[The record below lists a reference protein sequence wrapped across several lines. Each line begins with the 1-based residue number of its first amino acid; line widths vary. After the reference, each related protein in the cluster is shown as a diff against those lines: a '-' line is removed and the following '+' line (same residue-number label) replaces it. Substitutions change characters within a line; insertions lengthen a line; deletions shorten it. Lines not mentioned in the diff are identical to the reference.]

1 MNLPNLAVRRPVT
14 TSMFF
19 LALLIFGSISLL
31 RLPIDILPDITYPS
45 ITIVTIYEGAG
56 PQEVERLITETI
68 EKTVSTI
75 DNVKE
80 VRSTSDEDSSTVT
93 VDFNWGTDLADAAND
108 IREKLDRIRR
118 LLPEDIED
126 PYLYKYDPADRPI
139 LYISLTGPLHPSRL
153 RDLADDQI
161 KYDIEQIEGVAAVD
175 IWGGLER
182 EIQVEVYREKL
193 RSVGLSVDS
202 LVNII
207 NGENLSL
214 PGGRIETGHRELLV
228 RPLGEFAN
236 LEEIRNII
244 VTTKNGRPVYLKQV
258 ADVRDGFKELR
269 QHIRINGEPGVMI
282 AVRKQSGSNTVQV
295 SNGTLKILPKL
306 QEKLPEGVS
315 LAVRIDT
322 ADYIRKSITQV
333 KQVAVIGGLLA
344 VIVLFAFLR
353 NVRSTLIISASIP
366 IAVWSTF
373 FLLELMGLTINMM
386 SLGGLALGIG
396 MILDSSIVVLENIFR
411 HREEGEGATE
421 GALEGSSEV
430 GMAITASTLTTIC
443 VFFPLL
449 FLKGVEGVMF
459 KQMAL
464 TVTFSLL
471 AALVVALSLIPMLSS
486 RLLRVEGKGEGVVRA
501 RSYEGYMKRLGWS
514 LNHRKTVLGGSLL
527 LLVLAFWV
535 LQLKGVGTELLPE
548 LDEGIINGDVEMPVG
563 TQLDITDRI
572 TSEVEE
578 VILRDVPEA
587 RSMFARSGTHWRR
600 GGGSHTAFF
609 RVYLVDKNQ
618 RNRSTKEVVADL
630 RPRFANIPG
639 AKVRISEARSMFT
652 RVLGGGS
659 EERLEI
665 DVRGYDL
672 AQGKALAEQI
682 VSRLEGVVG
691 VIYPRIS
698 LEDNRPELKIEIDRS
713 KAATMGLP
721 ISRILQVVNT
731 NIEGTVASRY
741 RDGGDEFDI
750 LVRSREADRRTLEDI
765 GNVSVTSVGGKGI
778 SLKGFVTIAEGKG
791 PTKIERRDQQR
802 LITVMAGIHGR
813 DLGHIVRDIAERIR
827 DLKLPQGFRLNFAS
841 EYEQQREAFG
851 GLLFAIA
858 LAIVLVYMVMASQF
872 ESLLEPFVIMF
883 TIPFASIG
891 VILALLVLRMTVTI
905 PVFIGGVL
913 LIGIVVNNGI
923 VMIDYIGRLR
933 RKGRSLR
940 EAILIGAQ
948 RRLRPVLMTTL
959 TTSLALVPMALG
971 FGEGSEMNAPMARVV
986 IGGMMVS
993 ALFTLFFVPT
1003 LYGSIKGIG
1012 RDSSRSHSSD

>member
-1 MNLPNLAVRRPVT
+1 MNLSNLAVRRPIT
-14 TSMFF
+14 TAMCF
-19 LALLIFGSISLL
+19 LALLIFGSISLF
-31 RLPIDILPDITYPS
+31 RIPIDILPDITYPS
-45 ITIVTIYEGAG
+45 ITVITEYEGAG

-80 VRSTSDEDSSTVT
+80 VRSSSDEDSSNVT
-93 VDFNWGTDLADAAND
+93 VDFNWGTDLAEAAND

-118 LLPEDIED
+118 LLPEDAED
-126 PYLYKYDPADRPI
+126 PYLHKHDPANRPI
-139 LYISLTGPLHPSRL
+139 LYISMTGPLHPSRL
-153 RDLADDQI
+153 WDLADGQI
-161 KYDIEQIEGVAAVD
+161 KYDIEQVEGVAAVD

-182 EIQVEVYREKL
+182 EIQVEVHREKL
-193 RSVGLSVDS
+193 SSVGLSIDR

-214 PGGRIETGHRELLV
+214 PGGRIETGQRELLV

-236 LEEIRNII
+236 LEDIRNII
-244 VTTKNGRPVYLKQV
+244 VATKNGRPVFLKQV

-269 QHIRINGEPGVMI
+269 QHIRINGQSGVMI

-295 SNGTLKILPKL
+295 SDRTLKILPKL
-306 QEKLPEGVS
+306 REKLPEGVT

-322 ADYIRKSITQV
+322 ADYIRKSIQQV
-333 KQVAVIGGLLA
+333 KQIALIGGLLA
-344 VIVLFAFLR
+344 VIVLFVFLR

-366 IAVWSTF
+366 IAIWSTF

-411 HREEGEGATE
+411 HREEGEGATK
-421 GALEGSSEV
+421 GALEGSHEV
-430 GMAITASTLTTIC
+430 AMAITASTLTTIC
-443 VFFPLL
+443 VFLPLL

-459 KQMAL
+459 KQMAF

-471 AALVVALSLIPMLSS
+471 AALVVALSLIPMLAS
-486 RLLRVEGKGEGVVRA
+486 RFLKAERRTEGELKV
-501 RSYEGYMKRLGWS
+501 RSYRAYMKGLGWS
-514 LNHRKTVLGGSLL
+514 LNHRKAVLGGSLL
-527 LLVLAFWV
+527 LLILSFWT
-535 LQLKGVGTELLPE
+535 LQFKGVGSELLPE
-548 LDEGIINGDVEMPVG
+548 LDEGIINGDIEMPVG
-563 TQLDITDRI
+563 TRLDITDGVTR
-572 TSEVEE
+572 EVEE
-578 VILRDVPEA
+578 LIFRDVPEM

-609 RVYLVDKNQ
+609 RIYLVDKKE
-618 RNRSTKEVVADL
+618 RSRSTKNVVTHL
-630 RPRFANIPG
+630 RPEFANIPG
-639 AKVRISEARSMFT
+639 AKVRVSEAQSMYSGII
-652 RVLGGGS
+652 GGGS

-672 AQGKALAEQI
+672 VQGKALAEDI
-682 VSRLEGVVG
+682 VSRIKDVEGL
-691 VIYPRIS
+691 IYPRIS
-698 LEDNRPELKIEIDRS
+698 LEDNRPEFKIAIDRM

-721 ISRILQVVNT
+721 ISRILQVVKA

-741 RDGGDEFDI
+741 REGGDEFDI
-750 LVRSREADRRTLEDI
+750 LVRSREADRKTLDDI
-765 GNVSVTSVGGKGI
+765 RNVSLTGPGGKEI

-791 PTKIERRDQQR
+791 PSRIERRDQER
-802 LITVMAGIHGR
+802 LITVRAGIQGR
-813 DLGHIVRDIAERIR
+813 DLGHIVQDIRERLRNLEI
-827 DLKLPQGFRLNFAS
+827 PENFRLDFAS
-841 EYEQQREAFG
+841 EYEKQKEAFG

-891 VILALLVLRMTVTI
+891 VILALLVLRMAVSI
-905 PVFIGGVL
+905 PVFIGAVM

-923 VMIDYIGRLR
+923 VMIDYINKLR
-933 RKGRSLR
+933 KKEHPLR
-940 EAILIGAQ
+940 EAILIGAK
-948 RRLRPVLMTTL
+948 RRLRPIMMTTL

-986 IGGMMVS
+986 IGGMLVS
-993 ALFTLFFVPT
+993 ALFTTFFVPT

-1012 RDSSRSHSSD
+1012 RNDSIKET